1 MATQEYGK
9 KKLNKQVFLKL
20 LLFIILFAYLYK
32 NNNKIFLKN
41 AFINVNLQII
51 ILFMLI
57 VFISYTLFAGKIDEL
72 TGDIYYPILTF
83 IYVFT
88 VLYIFVLVINN
99 ISILL
104 INRTVQ
110 NAVLVLILVFS
121 LIFSILDAV
130 NYKKDKN
137 ILVDLVVKDNIYEP
151 NSKLK
156 KFNIFLDTSLIF
168 IYIFFILFG
177 YVINLFSLSNLISNK
192 LSKIFK

>member
-20 LLFIILFAYLYK
+20 LLFIILFTYLHK
-32 NNNKIFLKN
+32 NNNKIFFKN
-41 AFINVNLQII
+41 AFIDVNLQII

-72 TGDIYYPILTF
+72 SGDIYYPILTF

-104 INRTVQ
+104 LNRNVQ

-121 LIFSILDAV
+121 LVFSILDAV

>member
-20 LLFIILFAYLYK
+20 LLFIILFTYLHK

-41 AFINVNLQII
+41 AFIDVNLQII

-72 TGDIYYPILTF
+72 SGDIYYPILTF

-104 INRTVQ
+104 INRNVQ

-121 LIFSILDAV
+121 LVFSILDAV

>member
-20 LLFIILFAYLYK
+20 LLFIILFTYLHK

-41 AFINVNLQII
+41 AFIDVNLQII

-72 TGDIYYPILTF
+72 SGDIYYPILTF

-104 INRTVQ
+104 LNRNVQ
-110 NAVLVLILVFS
+110 NAVLVLILVVS
-121 LIFSILDAV
+121 LVFSILDAV

>member
-20 LLFIILFAYLYK
+20 LLFIILFTYLHK

-72 TGDIYYPILTF
+72 SGDIYYPILTF

-104 INRTVQ
+104 LNRNVQ

-121 LIFSILDAV
+121 LVFSILDAV

>member
-20 LLFIILFAYLYK
+20 LLFIIFFTYLNK

-104 INRTVQ
+104 INRNVQ

-121 LIFSILDAV
+121 LVFSILDAV

>member
-20 LLFIILFAYLYK
+20 LLFIILFTYLHK

-104 INRTVQ
+104 INRNVQ

-121 LIFSILDAV
+121 LVFSILDAV

>member
-20 LLFIILFAYLYK
+20 LLFIILFTYLHK

-41 AFINVNLQII
+41 AFIDVNLQII

-72 TGDIYYPILTF
+72 SGDIYYPILTF

-104 INRTVQ
+104 LNRNVQ

-121 LIFSILDAV
+121 LVFSILDAV

>member
-72 TGDIYYPILTF
+72 SGDIYYPILTF

-104 INRTVQ
+104 LNRNVQ

-121 LIFSILDAV
+121 LVFSILDAV

>member
-20 LLFIILFAYLYK
+20 LLFIILFTYLHK

-72 TGDIYYPILTF
+72 SGDIYYPILTF

-104 INRTVQ
+104 INRNVQ

-121 LIFSILDAV
+121 LVFSILDAV